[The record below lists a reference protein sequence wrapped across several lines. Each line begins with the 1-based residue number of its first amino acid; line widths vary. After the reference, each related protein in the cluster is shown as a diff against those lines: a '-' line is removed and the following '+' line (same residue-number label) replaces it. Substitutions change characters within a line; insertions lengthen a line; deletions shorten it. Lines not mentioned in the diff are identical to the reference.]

1 MSNQNTAAQCYDIT
15 TALAGKNIPEFE
27 FLPRIGMMVNLALHL
42 RGLPLLEYE
51 KLKLVSDYYF
61 KIPPILLKDILKNL
75 EEIEFVKLYSQKST
89 IKQIQPQIP
98 FFDDIYS
105 TVGEYAVTEMGFNEP
120 EQLALRILSE
130 LTNSPTER
138 SNIYSLG
145 AEKKIVDRNLQ
156 FGTEG
161 GYIMSKRARGREILI
176 SPLFFSENV
185 DVFADLTA
193 KSGASTIKRV
203 LELVKKAQGW
213 PLSIIE
219 KTMSINGESIT
230 VQELQILKRLAQ
242 DGAVKPP
249 AITTGHAG
257 QNFFLFTPA
266 PGLSKLNPT
275 NREIYERAMALLAS
289 VRQGQLLANKYP
301 IKWPSALLNALK
313 RDGWLKPTSETY
325 AQYYQLS
332 VLKVGRLEKMQGDRY
347 RFILINSE
355 ENIRALDLAIRLLN
369 EGSLSNMEV
378 DQEARI
384 ALQQDQT
391 YIESI
396 VSSARLRQTETVMLG
411 EEAKEELDNLL
422 LKSISR

>member
-61 KIPPILLKDILKNL
+61 KIPPILLKDILISL
-75 EEIEFVKLYSQKST
+75 EEIEFVKLYTQKST
-89 IKQIQPQIP
+89 IKQVQPQVP

-105 TVGEYAVTEMGFNEP
+105 VVGDYASTTLDFNEP

-145 AEKKIVDRNLQ
+145 AEKRIVDRNLQ

-176 SPLFFSENV
+176 SPLFFSENA

-193 KSGASTIKRV
+193 KSGANTIKKV
-203 LELVKKAQGW
+203 LELVKNAQGW

-219 KTMSINGESIT
+219 QTMSINGQPIT
-230 VQELQILKRLAQ
+230 PNELQILKRLAQ

-249 AITTGHAG
+249 AITTNHAG
-257 QNFFLFTPA
+257 QNFFLFTPT
-266 PGLSKLNPT
+266 PGSSKLNPT

-289 VRQGQLLANKYP
+289 VRQGQLLANRYP
-301 IKWPSALLNALK
+301 IKWPLAILNSLK
-313 RDGWLKPTSETY
+313 RDGWLRPTSETY
-325 AQYYQLS
+325 AQYHQLA
-332 VLKVGRLEKMQGDRY
+332 VLKVGRLEKTSSNRY
-347 RFILINSE
+347 KFVLIDSE
-355 ENIRALDLAIRLLN
+355 ENKRALDLAIELLT
-369 EGSLSNMEV
+369 EGSLSDMEI

-396 VSSARLRQTETVMLG
+396 VSSARLRETETVSLD